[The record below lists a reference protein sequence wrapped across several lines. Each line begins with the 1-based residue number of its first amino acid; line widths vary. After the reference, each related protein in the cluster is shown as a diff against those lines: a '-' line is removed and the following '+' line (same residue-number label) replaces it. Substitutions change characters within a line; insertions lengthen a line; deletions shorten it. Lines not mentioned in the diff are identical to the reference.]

1 MEKRWGACGEAAWT
15 SGEQRRPRGR
25 AAAVGEVYGQRCGL
39 GRRVDVGAE
48 WELEQDVVTAT
59 AGSGARTHLLQG

>member
-1 MEKRWGACGEAAWT
+1 M
-15 SGEQRRPRGR
+15 
-25 AAAVGEVYGQRCGL
+25 GEVYGQRCGL